1 MLSSALTYISE
12 IKTYTKEKYKYN
24 SIWNWKNEDWYT
36 IIRSKII
43 KIITRRCI
51 DQGETVSDK
60 AKMIGR
66 YLLLK
71 INKALYKESNILCI

>member
-12 IKTYTKEKYKYN
+12 IKTYTKEKYKHN
-24 SIWNWKNEDWYT
+24 SIWKNEDWYT

-43 KIITRRCI
+43 KIITIRCI
-51 DQGETVSDK
+51 DQGEIVSDK